1 MALLIEFTKMHG
13 LGNDFVVIDNSKY
26 QHIFTTSQ
34 IKFICDRK
42 IGIGCD
48 QLLVIEQ
55 LHDHEIADFEYKIYN
70 QDGSLAKQCG
80 NGARCITRYIADHYR
95 IQSPI
100 RFKTETQ
107 VITGTIISP
116 TEISVSMGQPQFLPQ
131 EIPFA
136 HEPNLANQY
145 TLVTPDSCR
154 SLSQASIG
162 DRNDQKLT
170 VTFGVVSVGNP
181 HAVVELKHASE
192 LNDMELLQNI
202 AHLIQNSG
210 LFPEGVNVNFFVKL
224 DKQHLRLV
232 TYERGVGFTLAC
244 GSGACASACFAIQQ
258 AICSTGVVV
267 SAQGGDIKILWEQP
281 NPIIMTGNAK
291 TVFAGAIEL

>member
-1 MALLIEFTKMHG
+1 MTLLIEFTKMHG
-13 LGNDFVVIDNSKY
+13 LGNDFVVIDNSKLK
-26 QHIFTTSQ
+26 HIFSAPQ

-48 QLLVIEQ
+48 QLLVIEK
-55 LHDHEIADFEYKIYN
+55 LHNHETAYFEYKIYN
-70 QDGSLAKQCG
+70 QDGSVAKQCG
-80 NGARCITRYIADHYR
+80 NGARCITKYIANHYR

-100 RFKTETQ
+100 CFKTTTQ

-116 TEISVSMGQPQFLPQ
+116 TEIAVSMGQPQFLPQ
-131 EIPFA
+131 EIPFV
-136 HEPNLANQY
+136 HEPNEANQY
-145 TLVTPDSCR
+145 TISK
-154 SLSQASIG
+154 
-162 DRNDQKLT
+162 QKFT

-181 HAVVELKHASE
+181 HAVLELKHASE

-258 AICSTGVVV
+258 AICSNSVVV
-267 SAQGGDIKILWEQP
+267 SSQGGDIKILWAQP
-281 NPIIMTGNAK
+281 NPIIMTGDAT
-291 TVFAGAIEL
+291 TVFSGTIAL